1 MADFRTREEH
11 IMVLPIGSGVEVPL
25 EANLGQNA
33 EQFIG
38 SDNPNGNAGQVAW
51 RIKGQNDIAIQN
63 QGRVEETTTRRG
75 AAPTRSRTTIPPLQ
89 SSDVTGENGFAS
101 VARDYLIRTNQID
114 SSTSVE
120 DIERAILQRQR
131 RTETSPFPSFL
142 NVPENTARNATYDPS
157 PLSQLQSTTDNIINE
172 GLSRDER
179 SRMLDGVEDNSRFP
193 EPDSEE
199 SSPATAAAE
208 SVSTAASSLG
218 DAFRANT
225 PVSQNFDNLY
235 YPEGMDQLNQDYI
248 KFESFRYESN
258 LSSANDIRYNGL
270 GQLGGARRRDLPNSG
285 GQSDGTVILPI
296 SSMIRDSNNVSWGP
310 DELNPLQAGV
320 FKLGYD
326 MIKGDI
332 TKAMGDLGTKLREA
346 LSQEGVRSELKDA
359 AAVYFASR
367 AAGVGN
373 QLSRAKGAVLN
384 PNLTLLFNNP
394 SLRSF
399 QFSFNMSAREQSE
412 ATMIKSIIQ
421 FFKKTSSV
429 RISTSNLFLLA
440 PNVYTIKYCVAG
452 GGEQKSIGKVKTCA
466 LLGCDID
473 YTPDGSYMTFD
484 DADKTMTSYRMTL
497 RFQETDP
504 VYYDDYN
511 SNDLGD
517 NKIGY

>member
-1 MADFRTREEH
+1 MADFRT
-11 IMVLPIGSGVEVPL
+11 VETHNLELTINGNRVNVPL

-38 SDNPNGNAGQVAW
+38 TDNPNGNAGQVAW
-51 RIKGQNDIAIQN
+51 RIEGQNDIAIQN
-63 QGRVEETTTRRG
+63 QGRVEETTVRRG
-75 AAPTRSRTTIPPLQ
+75 AAPSRTRTSIPQLQ
-89 SSDVTGENGFAS
+89 SSDVTGDSGLANS
-101 VARDYLIRTNQID
+101 VRDYLIANNEID
-114 SSTSVE
+114 TSTSVE

-131 RTETSPFPSFL
+131 TGGTS
-142 NVPENTARNATYDPS
+142 VRNATYDPS
-157 PLSQLQSTTDNIINE
+157 PLSQLQTATDNIINE

-179 SRMLDGVEDNSRFP
+179 SRILDGVEDNSRFP

-199 SSPATAAAE
+199 NSPVTTAAAAAAAAAA
-208 SVSTAASSLG
+208 VSQGASSLAS
-218 DAFRANT
+218 AFRDSKGT
-225 PVSQNFDNLY
+225 DRNFENLY
-235 YPEGMDQLNQDYI
+235 YPQGMDQLNQDYI

-258 LSSANDIRYNGL
+258 LNSIGGIDINSLAGF
-270 GQLGGARRRDLPNSG
+270 GQLGGAQRRDLPNSG
-285 GQSDGTVILPI
+285 GQSDGTVTLPI

-332 TKAMGDLGTKLREA
+332 TTAITDLGTKLKNT
-346 LSQEGVRSELKDA
+346 LSQEGVRNELKQA

-373 QLSRAKGAVLN
+373 QLSRANGAVLN

-399 QFSFNMSAREQSE
+399 QFSFNMSAREESE
-412 ATMIKSIIQ
+412 ATMIKDIIQ

-429 RISTSNLFLLA
+429 RMSTSNLFLLA

-504 VYYDDYN
+504 VYYDDFDN
-511 SNDLGD
+511 IGD

>member
-1 MADFRTREEH
+1 MADFRTVEKH
-11 IMVLPIGSGVEVPL
+11 VMVLPINGKEVEVPL
-25 EANLGQNA
+25 VANLGQSA

-38 SDNPNGNAGQVAW
+38 NDNPNGNSGQVAW
-51 RIKGQNDIAIQN
+51 RIGNSTDVAIQN
-63 QGRVEETTTRRG
+63 QGRVEETTARRG
-75 AAPTRSRTTIPPLQ
+75 AAPTRSRTTISTLQ
-89 SSDVTGENGFAS
+89 SSDVTGDNGLAAA
-101 VARDYLIRTNQID
+101 VRTYLATQPD
-114 SSTSVE
+114 SGVDANTDLAV
-120 DIERAILQRQR
+120 IERAILQRQR
-131 RTETSPFPSFL
+131 RTGTS
-142 NVPENTARNATYDPS
+142 VRGATYDPS
-157 PLSQLQSTTDNIINE
+157 PLSQLQTATDNIINE
-172 GLSRDER
+172 GLTREQR
-179 SRMLDGVEDNSRFP
+179 SRILDGVDDNSRFP

-199 SSPATAAAE
+199 NNPVTAATDAAAAT
-208 SVSTAASSLG
+208 SAAASSLG
-218 DAFRANT
+218 NAFRDSRGT
-225 PVSQNFDNLY
+225 DQNFGNLY

-258 LSSANDIRYNGL
+258 LNSAGDIGVGGL

-326 MIKGDI
+326 MIKGDV
-332 TKAMGDLGTKLREA
+332 TKAMGDLGTKLKEA
-346 LSQEGVRSELKDA
+346 LSQEGIRSELKDA

-373 QLSRAKGAVLN
+373 QLSRAQGAVLN

-504 VYYDDYN
+504 VYYDDFDN
-511 SNDLGD
+511 IGD

>member
-11 IMVLPIGSGVEVPL
+11 TMVLPIGRGVTVPL

-63 QGRVEETTTRRG
+63 QGRIEETSVRRG
-75 AAPTRSRTTIPPLQ
+75 AAPSRTRTSIPPLQ

-101 VARDYLIRTNQID
+101 AARDYLIRTNQID

-131 RTETSPFPSFL
+131 TGGTS
-142 NVPENTARNATYDPS
+142 VRNATYDPS
-157 PLSQLQSTTDNIINE
+157 PLSQLQSATDNIINE

-199 SSPATAAAE
+199 SSPVTAAAE
-208 SVSTAASSLG
+208 AAAAVSQGARSLAA
-218 DAFRANT
+218 AFRDSSGT
-225 PVSQNFDNLY
+225 DQNFGNLY

-258 LSSANDIRYNGL
+258 LNSIGGIGVNTPGIGI
-270 GQLGGARRRDLPNSG
+270 LGGAQRRDLPNSG

-326 MIKGDI
+326 MIKGDV
-332 TKAMGDLGTKLREA
+332 TKAIGDLGTKLKEA
-346 LSQEGVRSELKDA
+346 LSQENIQNELKQA

-373 QLSRAKGAVLN
+373 QLSRATGAVLN

-399 QFSFNMSAREQSE
+399 QFSFNMSAREESE
-412 ATMIKSIIQ
+412 ATMIKDIIQ

-429 RISTSNLFLLA
+429 RMSTSNLFLLA

-484 DADKTMTSYRMTL
+484 DADKTMTAYRMTL

-504 VYYDDYN
+504 VYYDDFDN
-511 SNDLGD
+511 IGD